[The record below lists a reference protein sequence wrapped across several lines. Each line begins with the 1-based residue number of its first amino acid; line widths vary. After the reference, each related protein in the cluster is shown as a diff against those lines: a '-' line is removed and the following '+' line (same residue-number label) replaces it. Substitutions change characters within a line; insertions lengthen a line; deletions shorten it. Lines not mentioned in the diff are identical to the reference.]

1 LVKGKAV
8 EMAIVGPDPEK
19 RPLVLLTLDG
29 ALINAKMVEAGLAEA
44 ASETA
49 SGIPLK
55 LRHQIENAEVKARQD
70 HLGIWSLT
78 NYMRPLEF
86 RIRQRVAVS
95 GRYGTD

>member
-1 LVKGKAV
+1 L
-8 EMAIVGPDPEK
+8 
-19 RPLVLLTLDG
+19 
-29 ALINAKMVEAGLAEA
+29 
-44 ASETA
+44 
-49 SGIPLK
+49 
-55 LRHQIENAEVKARQD
+55 KARQD